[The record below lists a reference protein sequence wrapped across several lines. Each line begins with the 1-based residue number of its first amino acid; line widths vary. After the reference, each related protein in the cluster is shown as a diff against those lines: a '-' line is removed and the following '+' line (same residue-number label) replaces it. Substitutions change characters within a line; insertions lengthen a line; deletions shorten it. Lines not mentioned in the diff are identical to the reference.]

1 MVTAVVEKDPVL
13 TKEQE
18 KEIQTTLAQVVYKW
32 PLFLVEEGH
41 LIIKTKA
48 MSLELLKLNPTQ
60 IIILKKIKE
69 KLKAGK
75 PVRLWILKARQTGVS
90 TLIEA
95 IVYAFTSQRK
105 GVNSCVIADD
115 IDGSNYLFQMQ
126 KLFYEKVW
134 HFLKPKLKHSN
145 EKKLE
150 FQKIH
155 SQVLI
160 DTADNPNAGRKFTF
174 QFVHLSEVAF
184 FPKGLKELMLGL
196 NQSVPN
202 LPGTMIIGETTAN
215 GIGGDFYDE
224 WLRAIEGT
232 SDWEAIF
239 IPWFDSPEYSKPL
252 EKNTLYPIEGIKF
265 STPLE
270 RKEFLKSELNLIDKH
285 NLSQEQINWRRWCI
299 VNNCGGSLLKF
310 MQEYPDTW
318 QSAFISTGDLYFDR
332 QGLIM
337 QKDEEPKAVGNIV
350 KIDSR
355 YEFREDGGGLF
366 KIYEFPKDGGRYVVT
381 GDTAEGLEH
390 GDDSVW
396 YVGDLASNDTV
407 ATYKH
412 KTPPDQFAQDG
423 VMLANYYKQA
433 LIAPENNGYGYSVCQ
448 DIYKQYGNIY
458 RTVKTTK
465 GVQEQTKE
473 LGFKT
478 NTRSRPEMLAQ
489 LNEEI
494 REEATAL
501 KDKDLIRQLWTFINI
516 DGKAQAQKGQ
526 KDDMVI
532 SRAIFSLIRKMRPM
546 ASGVATSLRKAYNQ
560 RPLPNQGIGFKKE
573 KVK

>member
-1 MVTAVVEKDPVL
+1 MVKATEVEPEL
-13 TKEQE
+13 TKDQREVAE
-18 KEIQTTLAQVVYKW
+18 RELARVVKSF
-32 PLFLVEEGH
+32 PLFLVEGKN
-41 LIIKTKA
+41 LTIKTKDMRLA
-48 MSLELLKLNPTQ
+48 TLELNPTQ
-60 IIILKKIKE
+60 KIILNKIKE
-69 KLKAGK
+69 KLKNNK

-95 IVYAFTSQRK
+95 IVYAFTSQGE
-105 GVNSCVIADD
+105 GVNACVIADD

-134 HFLKPKLKHSN
+134 SFMKPQLKHSN

-150 FQKIH
+150 FKKIH

-184 FPKGLKELMLGL
+184 FPKVLKELMLGL

-224 WLRAIEGT
+224 WIRAMEGQ
-232 SDWEAIF
+232 SDWEPIF
-239 IPWFDSPEYSKPL
+239 IPWFDSPEYAKPL
-252 EKNTLYPIEGIKF
+252 EKNTLYPMEGIKF
-265 STPLE
+265 ATPLE
-270 RKEFLKSELNLIDKH
+270 RKDFLKSELRLIEDKK
-285 NLSQEQINWRRWCI
+285 LSDEQINWRRWCI
-299 VNNCGGSLLKF
+299 VNNCYGNVLKF
-310 MQEYPDTW
+310 MQEYPDSW

-332 QGLIM
+332 QGLM
-337 QKDEEPKAVGNIV
+337 QQKDEEPKAVGNIV
-350 KIDSR
+350 KIDGR
-355 YEFREDGGGLF
+355 YEFRECAGGLF
-366 KIYEFPKDGGRYVVT
+366 KIYEFPQERGNYGIT

-396 YVGDLASNDTV
+396 YVGDFHSNNTC

-423 VMLANYYKQA
+423 IMLANYYRQG

-448 DIYKQYGNIY
+448 DIYRDYGNIY
-458 RTVKTTK
+458 RAVRTTK

-478 NTRSRPEMLAQ
+478 NTRTRPEMLSQ

-494 REEATAL
+494 REEATDL

-516 DGKAQAQKGQ
+516 DGKAQAQKGM
-526 KDDMVI
+526 KDDFVI
-532 SRAIFSLIRKMRPM
+532 ARAIFSYIRKMRP
-546 ASGVATSLRKAYNQ
+546 ARSGVAASLRRNYRQKPVA
-560 RPLPNQGIGFKKE
+560 NQGIGFKKE
-573 KVK
+573 SAK